1 MFVSR
6 RTFSGAA
13 KDVLDPARPT
23 GATERAPDLLLR
35 ENGVECALDRLSVG
49 LGPEQT
55 PCPLDLPLET
65 PVPHGHAP
73 GYRPPRDRGKAWGRT
88 SARQQ
93 ALVRPLDRHRG
104 QGATI
109 PRLTP
114 AMP

>member
-49 LGPEQT
+49 RGPKQT
-55 PCPLDLPLET
+55 PRPLDLPPET

-93 ALVRPLDRHRG
+93 AQARRRTGGRVRAR
-104 QGATI
+104 
-109 PRLTP
+109 
-114 AMP
+114 